1 MNKKLKVLLS
11 VMVAIILLGA
21 GYFIYSKYFK
31 KQTVTS
37 TERYIPQIAS
47 KKDISVTIK
56 TTGVVFA
63 GTSKDV
69 VAKNSGEVKN
79 LNVKVKDV
87 VKSGQT
93 LMTVY
98 NDQID
103 SQISSAEINLE
114 KLELQLSS
122 AKNEDEIKM
131 INLQI
136 KDAKNNL
143 TKLKQQKS
151 DMTLKAPIAGVVT
164 AVDVSSGDNIQSGK
178 TVVTIVDP
186 KSLKI
191 KASIDELDISKV
203 NIGQKVNIK
212 INALE
217 DKTFEGKIE
226 EISDVGTTQNN
237 VTTYDVIITIN
248 NPEGIKLGMTASVE
262 IEAQSKKDALV
273 IPIEALTETNGKKY
287 VLVADTMN
295 NTQTAQAN
303 SEKTNTQNKS
313 SRVQF
318 AQMQGNGRLV
328 EVKIGLRNDSY
339 VEIVEGLK
347 EGDRVL
353 VKVSTSSTTNTL
365 RNNTM
370 RMPGMEAPSGN
381 FNKNP
386 QR

>member
-11 VMVAIILLGA
+11 VLVVIILLGT
-21 GYFIYSKYFK
+21 GYFIYTKYFK

-37 TERYIPQIAS
+37 TERYIPQVAT

-56 TTGVVFA
+56 TTGIVFA

-98 NDQID
+98 DDQID

-143 TKLKQQKS
+143 DRLKQQKS

-164 AVDVSSGDNIQSGK
+164 SVDVNSGDNVQSGK

-217 DKTFEGKIE
+217 DKTFDGKIE

-237 VTTYDVIITIN
+237 VTTYDVIISIN

-273 IPIEALTETNGKKY
+273 IPIEALTETNGRKY
-287 VLVADTMN
+287 VLVAETLN
-295 NTQTAQAN
+295 NTQTTQGN
-303 SEKTNTQNKS
+303 NEQTNTQNKNF
-313 SRVQF
+313 RAQF

-328 EVKIGLRNDSY
+328 EVKTGLRNDSY

-353 VKVSTSSTTNTL
+353 VKVSTSSTTNNL

-370 RMPGMEAPSGN
+370 RMPGMEGPSGN

>member
-1 MNKKLKVLLS
+1 
-11 VMVAIILLGA
+11 
-21 GYFIYSKYFK
+21 
-31 KQTVTS
+31 
-37 TERYIPQIAS
+37 
-47 KKDISVTIK
+47 
-56 TTGVVFA
+56 
-63 GTSKDV
+63 
-69 VAKNSGEVKN
+69 
-79 LNVKVKDV
+79 
-87 VKSGQT
+87 
-93 LMTVY
+93 
-98 NDQID
+98 
-103 SQISSAEINLE
+103 
-114 KLELQLSS
+114 
-122 AKNEDEIKM
+122 
-131 INLQI
+131 
-136 KDAKNNL
+136 
-143 TKLKQQKS
+143 
-151 DMTLKAPIAGVVT
+151 MTLKAPIAGVVT

-191 KASIDELDISKV
+191 KGSIDELDISKV

-328 EVKIGLRNDSY
+328 EVKTGLRNDSY

-347 EGDRVL
+347 EEIG
-353 VKVSTSSTTNTL
+353 S
-365 RNNTM
+365 
-370 RMPGMEAPSGN
+370 
-381 FNKNP
+381 
-386 QR
+386 

>member
-1 MNKKLKVLLS
+1 MNKKLKGVLS
-11 VMVAIILLGA
+11 VVVVIILLVA

-31 KQTVTS
+31 KQTITS

-79 LNVKVKDV
+79 LNVKVKDA

-114 KLELQLSS
+114 KLKLQLSS

-136 KDAKNNL
+136 KEAMNNL
-143 TKLKQQKS
+143 DRLKQQKS

-164 AVDVSSGDNIQSGK
+164 AVDVSSGENIQSGK
-178 TVVTIVDP
+178 TLVTIVDP

-191 KASIDELDISKV
+191 KAAIDELDISKV
-203 NIGQKVNIK
+203 SIGQKVNIK
-212 INALE
+212 INAIE
-217 DKTFEGKIE
+217 DKSFEGKIE
-226 EISDVGTTQNN
+226 EISDVGTIQNS
-237 VTTYDVIITIN
+237 VTTYDVVISIN
-248 NPEGIKLGMTASVE
+248 SPEGIKLGMTASLE
-262 IEAQSKKDALV
+262 IEAQSKKNALV
-273 IPIEALTETNGKKY
+273 IPIEALTEINGKKY
-287 VLVADTMN
+287 VLLAEESN
-295 NTQTAQAN
+295 NIQTTQTNSQQA
-303 SEKTNTQNKS
+303 NTQNKK
-313 SRVQF
+313 SRTQF
-318 AQMQGNGRLV
+318 AQMQGNGHLV
-328 EVKIGLRNDSY
+328 EVKTGLRNDSY

-353 VKVSTSSTTNTL
+353 VKVSTSTTTNSF

-370 RMPGMEAPSGN
+370 RMPGMEGPSGK
-381 FNKNP
+381 FKKNP
-386 QR
+386 

>member
-11 VMVAIILLGA
+11 VVVAIILLGA

-47 KKDISVTIK
+47 KKDILVTIK
-56 TTGVVFA
+56 TTGLVFA

-287 VLVADTMN
+287 VLVANEMN

-328 EVKIGLRNDSY
+328 EVKTGLRNDSY

-370 RMPGMEAPSGN
+370 RMPGMEGPSGN